1 MQINIPIH
9 TCITMVS
16 PSNAGKSL
24 LVSNL
29 VKQLKESYPQ
39 LNFHIVSSDQIR
51 RELIGEDLH
60 KHDNEMLYASNSA
73 FDMLFTKL
81 KHLMSFPLSLKNAVI
96 FVDTTGLNK
105 EFRDQVNKL
114 ADEYCYNKAT
124 IVLDYKEYQDFFK
137 YADKSVDKSII
148 SNHVTRLRTKALPQI
163 RSKDYP
169 AGIFKIKQPTEW
181 FADVSIE
188 LTNAEEYKDCWLP
201 KDIQYTLIGDAH
213 NSYTELIELIQKAG
227 IDLIN
232 KSTIPTIDQPDK
244 KIILVGDA
252 IDKNDD
258 YLLKTLDFLYTNKN
272 NIYLLL
278 GNHEAWCYNYL
289 KGTNQDTEGLR
300 FKYFTTAHLLSD
312 DSPLNKEIV
321 VEYRAKFFELVELAK
336 PFLIHPDFICTHSPC
351 KLKHLGKLDK
361 ESKREQLKRKY
372 PHDNDYE
379 TAEDYKA
386 ALEDN
391 LAFMNK
397 QAIANFPFIFS
408 GHISVAEP
416 VRLGSQVMLDTGA
429 VYGNKLIACTVKGK
443 KLEFTE
449 VQAKEVYYLIKYL
462 TTIFDTKDKVNLD
475 SLDPKEQKRI
485 KRCLS
490 SQPTVWFAPT
500 MSPSASNEFEL
511 EPIET
516 ALEYY
521 KSKEVTDL
529 VAQCKFMGNNG
540 VFIWKPNPE
549 DCYITSRNGYLINY
563 IDIHPIVN
571 KLHPLI
577 ADKFPD
583 ATTVVCSGEILP
595 WNSLGK
601 GLIDHHFNPI
611 YSGMK
616 AELEFCKAN
625 GFDTAFSSL
634 LSQAKEEFA
643 YDKIK
648 MSKSELKAKYGDAKV
663 EWFNSVIQ
671 AAKYVNPVD
680 IDLVEVEAYKTEL
693 DGYTQDSELDF
704 QPFQVL
710 KIERGNKVEVLPF
723 DNFEGF
729 NLFNDNEPYQIN
741 LNSYHGYDF
750 VVQHLKETY
759 QYWIANSQDIFG
771 YPKLEGVVI
780 KPLNPKLTNV
790 APYIKVRNPQYLK
803 LVYGPTYNLEPTYSK
818 LLKSKRISRKIK
830 SSINEWQLGLE
841 MLGIHSSQMTL
852 DNPKAVDLM
861 IKFIAEEKKV
871 EGLDPRL

>member
-1 MQINIPIH
+1 MNIQIPIH
-9 TCITMVS
+9 TVVTLVS
-16 PSNAGKSL
+16 PSNSGKSTL
-24 LVSNL
+24 SHKLVN
-29 VKQLKESYPQ
+29 QLKESYPQ
-39 LNFHIVSSDQIR
+39 LNFHIVSSDNIR

-60 KHDNEMLYASNSA
+60 KHSNEMLYASNSA

-137 YADKSVDKSII
+137 YADELVDKSII
-148 SNHVTRLRTKALPQI
+148 YNHVTRLRTKALPQI
-163 RSKDYP
+163 KNKDYP
-169 AGIFKIKQPTEW
+169 AGIFRIKQPTEW
-181 FADVSIE
+181 FTDVSIE
-188 LTNAEEYKDCWLP
+188 LTNAKEYLSCWLP
-201 KDIQYTLIGDAH
+201 TEINDSKVEYTILPDAHGCYDEVIEVLTKAGFTIEDGLIKNPGNKRIVCLDDYIDKGNKQKELVQFFYRNQDYIYHVLANHEDFVVRYFTKDIKPNKDSLQYFDSINWLKNT
-213 NSYTELIELIQKAG
+213 SELEQ
-227 IDLIN
+227 
-232 KSTIPTIDQPDK
+232 
-244 KIILVGDA
+244 
-252 IDKNDD
+252 
-258 YLLKTLDFLYTNKN
+258 
-272 NIYLLL
+272 
-278 GNHEAWCYNYL
+278 L
-289 KGTNQDTEGLR
+289 KGLHSQ
-300 FKYFTTAHLLSD
+300 
-312 DSPLNKEIV
+312 
-321 VEYRAKFFELVELAK
+321 AK

-372 PHDNDYE
+372 PHDNDYD

-429 VYGNKLIACTVKGK
+429 VYGNKLTACTVKGR
-443 KLEFTE
+443 KLELTQ
-449 VQAKEVYYLIKYL
+449 VQSKEAYYPIKYL

-475 SLDPKEQKRI
+475 SLDPKEQKRV

-500 MSPSASNEFEL
+500 MSPSASNESEL

-521 KSKEVTDL
+521 KSKGITDL

-540 VFIWKPNPE
+540 IFIWKPNSE
-549 DCYITSRNGYLINY
+549 DCYITSRNGYLVNH

-601 GLIDHHFNPI
+601 GLIDYHFNPI

-616 AELEFCKAN
+616 AELEFCKTN
-625 GFDTAFSSL
+625 GFDTAFSNL

-643 YDKIK
+643 YDKVK
-648 MSKSELKAKYGDAKV
+648 MSKSELKAKYGDTKV
-663 EWFNSVIQ
+663 EWFNSVVQ

-693 DGYTQDSELDF
+693 DGYTQDGELDF

-710 KIERGNKVEVLPF
+710 KIEKGDKVEVLPF
-723 DNFEGF
+723 DNFKGF
-729 NLFNDNEPYQIN
+729 KLFNNNPCLQIN
-741 LNSYHGYDF
+741 LAEDYEEKVKHIKFIYE
-750 VVQHLKETY
+750 K
-759 QYWIANSQDIFG
+759 WIANSQDIFG

-780 KPLNPKLTNV
+780 KPLNSKLTNV
-790 APYIKVRNPQYLK
+790 APYIKVRNPEYLK

-818 LLKSKRISRKIK
+818 LVKSKKISKKIK

-841 MLGIHSSQMTL
+841 LLSIHSSQMTL

-871 EGLDPRL
+871 EVLDPRL